1 MPRGEHS
8 LKVSPR
14 EDDPKQED
22 SARKVD
28 TRKTERPG
36 KMMEVSPLPKVIIDL
51 DSSERRAELK
61 RRISESLSKTEASQ
75 RELAQ
80 AKRNEIINN
89 PDLDLPSKTKSSS
102 LDDGQMG
109 VHVEPQD
116 KVLFNLSNNEIINT
130 PSFELP
136 SKTESSFLDDGQMG
150 AHVES
155 QNKVLFDASQ
165 FENRNK
171 FGESKVEGATQAEKA
186 ADTQVPVLRAP
197 SGRSGEKQVSHTSIG
212 ATDVSSVSGHDR
224 HRFAHPDKSVGLS
237 NEAEAGDSSAVATE
251 KVINRLKEEWGVSV
265 NPDGSASGFFNKR
278 KFRKLEET
286 NPSFIKLLNDLKKI
300 NSGESMEIPVPTPEM
315 SADTQVPVLRAPS
328 GRSGEKQVSH
338 TSIGVTDVS
347 SVSGHD
353 RHRFANRDKSVGL
366 SNEVSKSDS
375 PAVGIE
381 KIIKQIKD
389 VWGVVVNPD
398 GTASGFFNKR
408 KVTKLERNDSEFSS
422 L

>member
-14 EDDPKQED
+14 EDEPKQED

-61 RRISESLSKTEASQ
+61 RKISESLSKTEASQ

-136 SKTESSFLDDGQMG
+136 SKTESSFSDDGQMG

-155 QNKVLFDASQ
+155 QNKVLLAS
-165 FENRNK
+165 
-171 FGESKVEGATQAEKA
+171 
-186 ADTQVPVLRAP
+186 
-197 SGRSGEKQVSHTSIG
+197 RS
-212 ATDVSSVSGHDR
+212 
-224 HRFAHPDKSVGLS
+224 LS
-237 NEAEAGDSSAVATE
+237 NIAFNFS
-251 KVINRLKEEWGVSV
+251 
-265 NPDGSASGFFNKR
+265 GS
-278 KFRKLEET
+278 
-286 NPSFIKLLNDLKKI
+286 
-300 NSGESMEIPVPTPEM
+300 
-315 SADTQVPVLRAPS
+315 
-328 GRSGEKQVSH
+328 
-338 TSIGVTDVS
+338 
-347 SVSGHD
+347 
-353 RHRFANRDKSVGL
+353 
-366 SNEVSKSDS
+366 
-375 PAVGIE
+375 
-381 KIIKQIKD
+381 
-389 VWGVVVNPD
+389 
-398 GTASGFFNKR
+398 
-408 KVTKLERNDSEFSS
+408 
-422 L
+422 